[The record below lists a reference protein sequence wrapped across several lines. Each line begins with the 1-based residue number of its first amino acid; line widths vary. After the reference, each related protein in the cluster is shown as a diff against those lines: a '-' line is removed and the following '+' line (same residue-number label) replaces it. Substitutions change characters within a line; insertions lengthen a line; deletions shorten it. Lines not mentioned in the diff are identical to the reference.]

1 MLIAVVRNSC
11 VCPCL
16 IVGLSAC
23 VHAVPD
29 SNDISLTSP
38 SAYARLVGQRIEL
51 VGVVSQTRIP
61 QILGVDVEP
70 LESYRG
76 RKVSVNGIL
85 RQSVVTQ
92 KQLEH
97 TERQMGGQVAHRG
110 PGTYYRL
117 EDVRFK
123 LLP

>member
-1 MLIAVVRNSC
+1 MFIAVVRNSC
-11 VCPCL
+11 VCLCL
-16 IVGLSAC
+16 IIGLSAC
-23 VHAVPD
+23 VHGVPD
-29 SNDISLTSP
+29 SNDTSLTAP
-38 SAYARLVGQRIEL
+38 ADYARLVGQRIEL
-51 VGVVSQTRIP
+51 VGIVSQTRIP

-92 KQLEH
+92 AQIEQ
-97 TERQMGGQVAHRG
+97 TERQMGKVAHRG